1 MCNHVN
7 LTIDRG
13 NSLTKLAVWQ
23 NDELVATECFDHTD
37 LDSMAGMASMHHI
50 DRAMVCSVATAPDDI
65 LEALRPIVPS
75 ITALTCDT
83 PLPIA
88 IGYETPS
95 TLGTDRIAAAAGAAT
110 LVPGRNLL
118 VVDAG
123 TAVTYDHVTDTGCFA
138 GGNIAPGIEM
148 RLRALHRFTAR
159 LPEVDSHGDV
169 PDFGRSTADAMRGGA
184 VNGVVAELLH
194 YRSLLPP
201 DTVVI
206 LGGGDASLIADLIP
220 FRIVRQPNLVTIGL
234 NSIIN
239 YNETL

>member
-1 MCNHVN
+1 MHNHVN

-23 NDELVATECFDHTD
+23 NDELVATECFDHAD
-37 LDSMAGMASMHHI
+37 LDSLADMASSHHI
-50 DRAMVCSVATAPDDI
+50 DHAMVCSVATPPDDL
-65 LEALRPIVPS
+65 LEALRPVVPS
-75 ITALTCDT
+75 VTALTCET
-83 PLPIA
+83 PLPIT

-95 TLGTDRIAAAAGAAT
+95 TLGADRVAAAAGAAT
-110 LVPGRNLL
+110 LLPGRNLL

-123 TAVTYDHVTDTGCFA
+123 TAVTYDHVTAEGCFA
-138 GGNIAPGIEM
+138 GGNIAPGIGM
-148 RLRALHRFTAR
+148 RLKALHSFTAR
-159 LPEVDSHGDV
+159 LPQVEAVGEVAE
-169 PDFGRSTADAMRGGA
+169 FGRTTAEAMRAGA
-184 VNGVVAELLH
+184 VNGVVAELLY

-201 DTVVI
+201 DTVVV
-206 LGGGDASLIADLIP
+206 LGGGDAPLIGDRIP